1 MFVIKCLITYD
12 DVTFFVVMI
21 SRTLGPEFGGAIGSL
36 FFLANVVGCGLA
48 ITGCVEGLLQN
59 FGPGGYLLP
68 EGSLG
73 FLEDGR
79 WYRFG
84 YCTLINTLILLVVL
98 IGAAMFAKTSASI
111 LVGVVICLISTYIS
125 FIVQGPK
132 EVSIPPENTLLDR
145 TIYPHLNYTGLSRET
160 FIENLN
166 TNYGQD
172 YTSGGSTVNFA
183 IVFGVLF
190 SGVTGIMAGAN
201 MSGELKNP
209 SKSIPAG
216 TLSAVAFTF
225 FCYIALAVLMA
236 ATSPSILLR
245 NNFLFLMPV
254 NVFPAFVAVGILI
267 ATFSTALSNL
277 IGSSRVLEALAKDQ
291 VFGSFF
297 NFVLRGTYKNNP
309 IAAVFFRYVGSF
321 ATLPC
326 SS

>member
-1 MFVIKCLITYD
+1 
-12 DVTFFVVMI
+12 MI

-59 FGPGGYLLP
+59 FGPGGYLVQGVLA
-68 EGSLG
+68 
-73 FLEDGR
+73 DGR
-79 WYRFG
+79 WHRFG

-111 LVGVVICLISTYIS
+111 LGIVVICLMSTYFS
-125 FIVQGPK
+125 FIVQGDIRV
-132 EVSIPPENTLLDR
+132 EIPAENPLNR
-145 TIYPHLNYTGLSRET
+145 TVYPFLNYTGLSRQT
-160 FIENLN
+160 FMDNLYP
-166 TNYGQD
+166 NYGTD
-172 YTSGGSTVNFA
+172 YTSGGMPVTFA

-209 SKSIPAG
+209 SKSIPSG
-216 TLSAVAFTF
+216 TLSAVCFTF
-225 FCYIALAVLMA
+225 ICYIALSVFMA
-236 ATSPSILLR
+236 ATSPSILLQ
-245 NNFLFLMPV
+245 NNYLFLMPI
-254 NVFPAFVAVGILI
+254 NIAPTFVAVGILT

-297 NFVLRGTYKNNP
+297 NFVIRGTWNNNP
-309 IAAVFFRYVGSF
+309 IAGRLNIMPFLITS
-321 ATLPC
+321 
-326 SS
+326 